1 MYKERILAIEYIRG
15 IAMLGVVGIH
25 IGSSALSNPHV
36 NIHLVALLEIFTRFS
51 VPIFFFVSAFGLFWS
66 QDLTHPLGY
75 KIYFKHR
82 LRSVFIPYL
91 VWSLLYM
98 IHATFLSGNFLVW
111 HPSALIQTL
120 FFGLAS
126 YHIYWLVILLWFYL
140 FMPLWRYMLK
150 KILVQPALWLT
161 TLLLAQIIFDYYSS
175 YKISVTNPPSSLL
188 DLFLQY
194 RLNYWVFHYVF
205 IFLFGGYCA
214 QNYQAVRDW
223 AKHHISIIAVS
234 FISSL
239 GFMLAFYY
247 FLLFTIH
254 YTPEEAVNTAHQ
266 LSPIGILYTLASSLF
281 FIMWFESYSLPQFL
295 GKLLSGLSKYSYPV
309 YLVHPF
315 FLYYIGLMLEQL
327 NLLFTA
333 PVILICYLLVVAVSL
348 VFGRTIKALSRPYPL
363 LGQLLTGSH
372 K

>member
-1 MYKERILAIEYIRG
+1 MYKKRIVAIEYIRG

-25 IGSSALSNPHV
+25 TGSSALSNPLA
-36 NIHLVALLEIFTRFS
+36 NIHLVALLEIVTRFS

-66 QDLTHPLGY
+66 QDLSRPLDY
-75 KIYFKHR
+75 KNYFKHR

-91 VWSLLYM
+91 VWSMFYM
-98 IHATFLSGNFLVW
+98 IHTTLLMGNFLVW
-111 HPSALIQTL
+111 HPSILIQTL

-140 FMPLWRYMLK
+140 LMPLWRYLLK
-150 KILVQPALWLT
+150 KILAQSLLWLT
-161 TLLLAQIIFDYYSS
+161 ILLFAQIIFDYYSS
-175 YKISVTNPPSSLL
+175 YKINVTNPPSSLFE
-188 DLFLQY
+188 LFLQY
-194 RLNYWVFHYVF
+194 RLNYWVLHYVF

-214 QNYQAVRDW
+214 QNYEAVRKW
-223 AKHHISIIAVS
+223 TSRHISVITIS

-239 GFMLAFYY
+239 SAMLGFYY

-281 FIMWFESYSLPQFL
+281 FIMWFESYSLPKSL
-295 GKLLSGLSKYSYPV
+295 GKLLSELSKYSYPV

-315 FLYYIGLMLEQL
+315 FLYYLSLLLGQL
-327 NLLFTA
+327 NLLFTG
-333 PVILICYLLVVAVSL
+333 PVTLCCYLLVVAISL
-348 VFGRTIKALSRPYPL
+348 VFGRAIKALSRPYPI